1 MSVVSVGGFGEA
13 RRGGALWFL
22 LAAVFCGLVAG
33 WIAVRAVGQ
42 ARQEVPAVLV
52 RRAVAPMTRIRPAD
66 VVLTRVPAAAL
77 PGGALRAVAA
87 VTGRFSRAGLVPG
100 EIVTTAA
107 MQGGLPAA
115 SAFDERLAAL
125 AGLAHCTDAGSGGPA
140 AKGAAAAAGACR
152 PVVAMTLAVSAAE
165 GFPLVR
171 TGDRVD
177 VVGAYDVRSGRVVQV
192 VARDIR
198 VLARIA
204 GPQGVGPSPAVAGAQ
219 GGGPSSGL
227 LVLALTPKEAL
238 RLQFL
243 RAAGKVAVLLE
254 APGAAREPASLTASV
269 VDATGLTRTV
279 PAGPPAV
286 GGLLPSGGRGRLGA
300 GG

>member
-22 LAAVFCGLVAG
+22 LAAVFCGLAAG
-33 WIAVRAVGQ
+33 WIAVRAVAQ
-42 ARQEVPAVLV
+42 ARHEVPAVLV

-87 VTGRFSRAGLVPG
+87 ATGRFSRAGLVPG

-107 MQGGLPAA
+107 LQGGLPAA

-125 AGLAHCTDAGSGGPA
+125 SGRAPCTA
-140 AKGAAAAAGACR
+140 ACR
-152 PVVAMTLAVSAAE
+152 HVVAMTLAVSAAE

-177 VVGAYDVRSGRVVQV
+177 VVGAYDIRSGRVVQV

-204 GPQGVGPSPAVAGAQ
+204 GSQGVGPSPAMAGAQ
-219 GGGPSSGL
+219 GVGLTSGL
-227 LVLALTPKEAL
+227 LVLALTPGQAL

-269 VDATGLTRTV
+269 VGAAALSRTV

-286 GGLLPSGGRGRLGA
+286 AGLLPRVGRGRLGA

>member
-33 WIAVRAVGQ
+33 WIAVRAVAQ
-42 ARQEVPAVLV
+42 ARHEVPAVLV

-77 PGGALRAVAA
+77 PGGALGAVAA
-87 VTGRFSRAGLVPG
+87 ATGRFSRAGLVPG

-107 MQGGLPAA
+107 LQGGLPAA

-125 AGLAHCTDAGSGGPA
+125 AGRAHCAASGSGGPA
-140 AKGAAAAAGACR
+140 PHGAATAACG

-177 VVGAYDVRSGRVVQV
+177 VVGAYGIRSGRVVQV

-198 VLARIA
+198 VLARLA
-204 GPQGVGPSPAVAGAQ
+204 AAQGAGPSPAGAGAQ
-219 GGGPSSGL
+219 GVGPSSGL
-227 LVLALTPKEAL
+227 LVLALTPKQAL

-269 VDATGLTRTV
+269 VDAAALTRTV

-286 GGLLPSGGRGRLGA
+286 GGLLPRVGRGRLGV